1 METALLFRLCIA
13 TPAGD
18 GVTVR
23 NSSSRKV
30 KYSQAAAE
38 LHNCKK
44 NPPCAGKEGWKSFE
58 LEEVARGLPCQ
69 GEGGVR
75 GQEWSQ
81 AVASTYLLPTCY
93 YNVASGQNFLTV
105 NLQYTCIS

>member
-1 METALLFRLCIA
+1 METALILRLCIV

-18 GVTVR
+18 EVTVR

-38 LHNCKK
+38 LYNCKK
-44 NPPCAGKEGWKSFE
+44 PSVCWDGGWKSFE
-58 LEEVARGLPCQ
+58 SEEVARGLACQ

-75 GQEWSQ
+75 GQERSQ

-93 YNVASGQNFLTV
+93 YICCLRTELLNSQFT
-105 NLQYTCIS
+105 IH

>member
-1 METALLFRLCIA
+1 METALLLRLCIA
-13 TPAGD
+13 TPAVV

-30 KYSQAAAE
+30 KYPQAAAE
-38 LHNCKK
+38 LYNCKK
-44 NPPCAGKEGWKSFE
+44 PSVCWEGGGWKSFE
-58 LEEVARGLPCQ
+58 LEEVARGLACQ

-81 AVASTYLLPTCY
+81 AVASTYLLRTCY
-93 YNVASGQNFLTV
+93 
-105 NLQYTCIS
+105 CICCLRTGLLNSQFTIHK